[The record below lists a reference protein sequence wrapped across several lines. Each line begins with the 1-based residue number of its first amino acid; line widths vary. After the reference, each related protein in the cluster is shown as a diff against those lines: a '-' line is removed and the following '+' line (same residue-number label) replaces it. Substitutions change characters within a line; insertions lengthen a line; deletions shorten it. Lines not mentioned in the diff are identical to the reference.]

1 MTSFHSRCSNVPI
14 QPILRFTI
22 VIAVP
27 TTNPIFFKIQGSKRL
42 KLVPCD
48 DYHLIHIKNDTE
60 ELINDVASFNNLPR
74 NSTLKF
80 KKRPP
85 NFNTEPTE
93 GPKIWEG
100 QAVLETPLM
109 EQLEGIAGASGGA
122 AKYQMSNDQE
132 VGKLRRKLE
141 KLHQNMEIMLTF
153 SGNDLRLLADE
164 QGNLLKGIDNKTV
177 RR

>member
-1 MTSFHSRCSNVPI
+1 M
-14 QPILRFTI
+14 
-22 VIAVP
+22 
-27 TTNPIFFKIQGSKRL
+27 
-42 KLVPCD
+42 PCD

-60 ELINDVASFNNLPR
+60 EIIDNEASFDNLPT
-74 NSTLKF
+74 NSNLKF

-85 NFNTEPTE
+85 IFHTKATE

-100 QAVLETPLM
+100 QAVSESPLM
-109 EQLEGIAGASGGA
+109 EQLEGIAGASCGA

-141 KLHQNMEIMLTF
+141 KLQQNMEIMLTF
-153 SGNDLRLLADE
+153 SGNDLRLLAEDH
-164 QGNLLKGIDNKTV
+164 GNLLKGMDNKTV